1 MPIVAQGALGTI
13 NGPLNANAPEDKLGN
28 GVSWIWN
35 LENAKKIMLRDLA
48 GALPTGAS
56 LSVLNSIGAG
66 DYAGRLGWCGTNGT
80 NGKMIPINADGKPTY
95 GQDSTLGCPP
105 GQLYT
110 SAASVPAASSSQN
123 AVQASQAA
131 SIQPLL
137 DCATAGNS
145 VSLTR
150 DCFLQAIK
158 NSQCG
163 AAGTLYQSLQLA
175 NGADSRWDSYLNTQP
190 SFQAYQ
196 SRQGANG
203 ITDSLFQKNQGKWE
217 TALADIAR
225 TLKLGEYIRLGKGE
239 EVTGG
244 RDKNSLLAD
253 ALEAL
258 IGAIY
263 LETGIEKTTKIV
275 TDLIHDTLESALAR
289 GAGLDGKTALQELV
303 AAQGKGAPEYVVT
316 ESGPD
321 HDKSF
326 VAVAMVAG
334 QALAQG
340 EGKSKREAEQFAA
353 RNAFDI
359 LSVTQCSDSTCSI
372 SVSLGTF
379 SGRQLPPPLTSKTG
393 IIKVTFASDTIVVDI
408 GFYATFLSVCPA

>member
-1 MPIVAQGALGTI
+1 MTHRSHAYESGSTETNERLEFLG
-13 NGPLNANAPEDKLGN
+13 D
-28 GVSWIWN
+28 
-35 LENAKKIMLRDLA
+35 
-48 GALPTGAS
+48 
-56 LSVLNSIGAG
+56 SVLGLIVTEELYRRYPDLDES
-66 DYAGRLGWCGTNGT
+66 RL
-80 NGKMIPINADGKPTY
+80 
-95 GQDSTLGCPP
+95 S
-105 GQLYT
+105 
-110 SAASVPAASSSQN
+110 
-123 AVQASQAA
+123 
-131 SIQPLL
+131 PLRS
-137 DCATAGNS
+137 GVVNM
-145 VSLTR
+145 R
-150 DCFLQAIK
+150 
-158 NSQCG
+158 
-163 AAGTLYQSLQLA
+163 
-175 NGADSRWDSYLNTQP
+175 
-190 SFQAYQ
+190 
-196 SRQGANG
+196 
-203 ITDSLFQKNQGKWE
+203 
-217 TALADIAR
+217 ALADIAR

-359 LSVTQCSDSTCSI
+359 LSVTST
-372 SVSLGTF
+372 
-379 SGRQLPPPLTSKTG
+379 
-393 IIKVTFASDTIVVDI
+393 D
-408 GFYATFLSVCPA
+408 